1 MAVGLE
7 VNDDG
12 LDNLVVGYVQWPAQ
26 GINHE
31 VLDDAA
37 QDVVAMTFQNGA
49 LDVAHGIHPCAVRQ
63 DAV

>member
-1 MAVGLE
+1 MALSLE
-7 VNDDG
+7 VVDDG

-31 VLDDAA
+31 VLDDAS
-37 QDVVAMTFQNGA
+37 QDVVTMTFQNGA
-49 LDVAHGIHPCAVRQ
+49 LDAAHGIHPRAVRQ